1 MGGSAWLIYG
11 TPSAELLTPRA
22 APRSISDRLLGRH
35 PVAGPT
41 ETPIGRDHVM
51 LEISAGA
58 LRPLADHFR
67 AFVKGAFDRPWPS
80 TKNVLDY
87 LAMDV
92 VTTYLRGE
100 RTGAGESSWYFQL
113 MFSACAGMADVSA
126 EVGTHWAETWYR
138 KSADELASKYFLPF
152 GFTPQSAD
160 STGPAKR
167 FVPLGGLGYVLMRD
181 HEAAADSEAN
191 ESRYFEIDYS
201 ARETFGDVDLAREW
215 RELDEALSDVRAA
228 GACLCQFCA
237 PAQGLSR
244 FDELS
249 IVKRFNEP

>member
-1 MGGSAWLIYG
+1 MGGSAFLVHG
-11 TPSAELLTPRA
+11 SPSAELLAARA
-22 APRSISDRLLGRH
+22 APRSLGDRVLGRH

-51 LEISAGA
+51 LEMSARP

-67 AFVKGAFDRPWPS
+67 AFARSAFDQPWPS
-80 TKNVLDY
+80 TKTVLDY

-92 VTTYLRGE
+92 VTTYLRGD
-100 RTGAGESSWYFQL
+100 RTGAGASNWYFQL
-113 MFSACAGMADVSA
+113 TFSACAGMADVSA
-126 EVGTHWAETWYR
+126 EVAAHWAAIWYR
-138 KSADELASKYFLPF
+138 RSADELASKYFLPF

-160 STGPAKR
+160 STGPATR
-167 FVPLGGLGYVLMRD
+167 FVPLGEMGYALIRD
-181 HEAAADSEAN
+181 APEAADPEAN

-237 PAQGLSR
+237 PAQDLSR
-244 FDELS
+244 FDRLS
-249 IVKRFNEP
+249 IVKRFNHP